1 MTPWLRLDDVVAGH
15 TRPVVGPVSLTL
27 DRGEV
32 LGLAGPNGVGK
43 STLIA
48 AILGEARLFAGR
60 IERAAGLTLAHLPQR
75 LIRPQEL
82 PLTGREWLRCLDV
95 GVEALPC
102 HLARLLD
109 RRMDR
114 LSGGE
119 FQLLGL
125 WAALGG
131 AAQLVLLDEPTNYL
145 DPAHVHL
152 AAAAIA
158 AGRAGRATLVISHD
172 QDFLPRVC
180 TRILNLEASVLEG
193 QHRPPADTVDAA
205 HG

>member
-1 MTPWLRLDDVVAGH
+1 MTAWLRLNDVVAGH
-15 TRPVVGPVSLTL
+15 AQPVVGPVSLSL

-48 AILGEARLFAGR
+48 AILGEARVFAGR
-60 IERAAGLTLAHLPQR
+60 IERAHGLTVAHLPQR
-75 LIRPQEL
+75 PIRPLEL
-82 PLTGREWLRCLDV
+82 PLTGREWLRCLGV
-95 GVEALPC
+95 GGHTPPGPV
-102 HLARLLD
+102 ARLLD

-119 FQLLGL
+119 FQLLSL
-125 WAALGG
+125 WAVLAG
-131 AAQLVLLDEPTNYL
+131 AGDLVLLDEPTNNL

-158 AGRAGRATLVISHD
+158 AGRGSRACLVVSHD
-172 QDFLPRVC
+172 QDFLQRVC
-180 TRILNLEASVLEG
+180 TRILNLGTTVVEG
-193 QHRPPADTVDAA
+193 RHA
-205 HG
+205 